1 MELNPFVAQGLPAS
15 PGPSRGP
22 SEADLRRD
30 PRVLRFLAQARA
42 ESTQRA
48 YRRFILMYLDF
59 CAETGRTP
67 LPGTA
72 ATLEAFA
79 AWLAERP
86 VDKGR
91 NKGRVGMAPAS
102 IQLALSAIRAFH
114 HAHDQDAP
122 STRLVKVV
130 VEGHARERAADPSI
144 RDGLQAPAI
153 RLPTLEELVLA
164 CDHVTNAGMRD
175 RAMLTL
181 GIAMMARRSELATL
195 DVGDLRDVEA
205 GEEVFLRKS
214 KTDQTGKGRVVKVPW
229 FVALPELCPV
239 RNVRA
244 WRDRLSQLGI
254 AAGPLFRAVDRYD
267 HVRGTAGVW
276 AGDAKRGL
284 RMDPQ
289 TVERVIAR
297 AALRAAVP
305 NASAY
310 KGHSLRSG
318 GATMARE
325 SGADVLFIA
334 RQGGWS
340 ERSPVVFR
348 YIRDVDEWEQNPM
361 RRLGMPRD

>member
-1 MELNPFVAQGLPAS
+1 MELNPLVAQGFSVAKIAN
-15 PGPSRGP
+15 GP
-22 SEADLRRD
+22 SETDMRRD
-30 PRVLRFLAQARA
+30 PRVLRFLEQARS

-48 YRRFILMYLDF
+48 YRRFVTIYLDF

-86 VDKGR
+86 VAKGR
-91 NKGRVGMAPAS
+91 NKGKTGMAPAS
-102 IQLALSAIRAFH
+102 IQLALSAVRALH

-130 VEGHARERAADPSI
+130 VEGHARERAGDPSI
-144 RDGLQAPAI
+144 QDGMQAPAI
-153 RLPTLEELVLA
+153 RLPTLEDLVAA

-181 GIAMMARRSELATL
+181 GIAMMARRSELAIL
-195 DVGDLRDVEA
+195 DIGHVRDVDA
-205 GEEVFLRKS
+205 GLEVFLRKS
-214 KTDQTGKGRVVKVPW
+214 KTDQVGKGRVVKVP
-229 FVALPELCPV
+229 FFTALPELCPV
-239 RNVRA
+239 RNLRA
-244 WRDRLSQLGI
+244 WRDRLAQLGI
-254 AAGPLFRAVDRYD
+254 AEGPLFRAVDRHD
-267 HVRGTAGVW
+267 NVHGTKAW
-276 AGDAKRGL
+276 AGKAERSL

-297 AALRAAVP
+297 AALKAALP
-305 NASAY
+305 NASRY
-310 KGHSLRSG
+310 KGHSLRAG

-325 SGADVLFIA
+325 YGADVLFIA

-348 YIRDVDEWEQNPM
+348 YIRDVDEWERNPM
-361 RRLGMPRD
+361 RGIGMPRD

>member
-1 MELNPFVAQGLPAS
+1 MELNPFVAQGLSAP
-15 PGPSRGP
+15 PGP

-30 PRVLRFLAQARA
+30 PRVLRFLAQARS
-42 ESTQRA
+42 ESTQRM
-48 YRRFILMYLDF
+48 YKQFVMMYLDF

-67 LPGTA
+67 LPGTS

-86 VDKGR
+86 VTKGR
-91 NKGRVGMAPAS
+91 NKGRKGMAPAS

-130 VEGHARERAADPSI
+130 VEGHARERADDPSI

-175 RAMLTL
+175 RAILTL
-181 GIAMMARRSELATL
+181 GIAMMARRSELAIL
-195 DVGDLRDVEA
+195 DIGDLRDVDA
-205 GEEVFLRKS
+205 GEEVLLRKS
-214 KTDQTGKGRVVKVPW
+214 KSDQLGKGRTVKVPW
-229 FVALPELCPV
+229 FTALPELCPV
-239 RNVRA
+239 RNVRV
-244 WRDRLSQLGI
+244 WRERLAQLGI
-254 AAGPLFRAVDRYD
+254 VDGPLFRAVDRYD
-267 HVRGTAGVW
+267 NVHGAGTW
-276 AGDAKRGL
+276 AGDPRRSL
-284 RMDPQ
+284 RMSPQ

-297 AALRAAVP
+297 AALKAALP
-305 NASAY
+305 NASTY
-310 KGHSLRSG
+310 KGHSLRAG

-325 SGADVLFIA
+325 YGADVLFIA

-348 YIRDVDEWEQNPM
+348 YIRDVDEWEHNPM
-361 RRLGMPRD
+361 RGIGRPRD